1 MKDDLLIMGG
11 IALAILG
18 VLWYVKKSASDALD
32 SIVQGTN
39 DAIFGEGQTVDS
51 VIPLYNKEL
60 KQRPADYDP
69 GSIYDGAIF

>member
-18 VLWYVKKSASDALD
+18 VLWYVKKSATDALD
-32 SIVQGTN
+32 NIVKGTN
-39 DAIFGEGQTVDS
+39 DAIFGEGQNIDS